1 MLKSLKVVAVGL
13 LVGTPLALSVY
24 ANSNDIGTDDSYYN
38 NCLRRLED
46 NSVCFKGMTEDDYHE
61 LYQANSHV
69 PVQSNDIYVP
79 SEHYYGHSNSK
90 CEHGEAATSMGD
102 SFVKGEKMIIYED
115 GCVKYIR

>member
-24 ANSNDIGTDDSYYN
+24 ANSNEIGTDDSHYN

-61 LYQANSHV
+61 LYQANNHIT
-69 PVQSNDIYVP
+69 VQSNNKYVP
-79 SEHYYGHSNSK
+79 SEHNYSHSK
-90 CEHGEAATSMGD
+90 CEHGKAATKTSDGL
-102 SFVKGEKMIIYED
+102 KKKKKMIIYED
-115 GCVKYIR
+115 GCVKYIK